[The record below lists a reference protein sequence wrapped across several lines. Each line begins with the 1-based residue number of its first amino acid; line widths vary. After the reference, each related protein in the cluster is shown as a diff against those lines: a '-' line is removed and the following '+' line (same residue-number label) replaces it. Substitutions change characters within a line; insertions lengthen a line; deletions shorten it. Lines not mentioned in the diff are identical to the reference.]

1 MALDFTNA
9 IPLNQESNI
18 STNQSNNNNNQI
30 ANNNNLDFSN
40 AENIEISN
48 LEKLEYGWDK
58 TTNVVGNIFR
68 IGKAKYQDI
77 LDNDKT
83 FEDYILLN
91 EKIRQD
97 EINKEHWKFVGNEEA
112 KDSGLVKVGE
122 ALTYITDPYYIG
134 GYFFGAGALTNPLTS
149 AALNAALIAGDS
161 AIDQLAKTGK
171 IDTKQ
176 VATAG
181 AIGGTIGAVL
191 PIGGKLVK
199 KLFPK
204 ATEKQVKL
212 ISDWLDNK
220 IAKKNN
226 LTVPELK
233 TIQAAANNKAVQEA
247 DKQIVKWNRN
257 FVAPIAKEEGK
268 FLALEKTLL
277 NKRNALI
284 ESRKQLKTLIKGQEK
299 KFEFKIGKA
308 DSVLKKTR
316 SEIKDIS
323 KNVVNI
329 RKEIIKAKAA
339 TDKV

>member
-1 MALDFTNA
+1 MALDFSKAT
-9 IPLNQESNI
+9 PLEENNI
-18 STNQSNNNNNQI
+18 STIQSNNNNNQDTNI
-30 ANNNNLDFSN
+30 QNTGLDFSN
-40 AENIEISN
+40 SEAIEISN
-48 LEKLEYGWDK
+48 FEKLEYGWDK
-58 TTNVVGNIFR
+58 TTNVVGNVFR
-68 IGKAKYQDI
+68 IGKAKFQDV
-77 LDNDKT
+77 LDDDKT

-91 EKIRQD
+91 EKSRQED
-97 EINKEHWKFVGNEEA
+97 INKEHWKFVNNKEA
-112 KDSGLVKVGE
+112 QDSGIVTLGE

-134 GYFFGAGALTNPLTS
+134 GYYFGAAALTNPITS
-149 AALNAALIAGDS
+149 AGLNAALLAGDS

-171 IDTKQ
+171 IDYGKVGT
-176 VATAG
+176 TG
-181 AIGGTIGAVL
+181 AIGAGIGAVM
-191 PIGGKLVK
+191 PVGAKLIK
-199 KLFPK
+199 KLAPK

-226 LTVPELK
+226 LTVQELK
-233 TIQAAANNKAVQEA
+233 TIRTATNSKAVQEA

-284 ESRKQLKTLIKGQEK
+284 ESRKQLKNLIKGQEK
-299 KFEFKIGKA
+299 KFEFKVGKA

-329 RKEIIKAKAA
+329 RK
-339 TDKV
+339 